1 MTYRHGDISHASASC
16 ACVCDA
22 RSQAPEQLLSSP
34 AAHAVSNP
42 RPLHSC
48 VPTRWPEGFSSPGC
62 PVSLAGRRS
71 GGFFLVGRV
80 VNGIA
85 AVRLLFLS
93 WFSISGIF
101 FLSFNYSNMQN
112 IALVQKSKVKG
123 HLCSQPV
130 PTPLPRVPCTG
141 FWSIWGVF
149 LLRHHLYGTESALSS
164 QIPLRGLPGPPQ
176 AAGPPRT
183 LGPGPLQLLGV
194 HVLDPVS
201 SSAWGRRAVAPP
213 GTTERVAPPAPRRV
227 CPG

>member
-1 MTYRHGDISHASASC
+1 
-16 ACVCDA
+16 
-22 RSQAPEQLLSSP
+22 
-34 AAHAVSNP
+34 
-42 RPLHSC
+42 
-48 VPTRWPEGFSSPGC
+48 
-62 PVSLAGRRS
+62 
-71 GGFFLVGRV
+71 
-80 VNGIA
+80 
-85 AVRLLFLS
+85 
-93 WFSISGIF
+93 
-101 FLSFNYSNMQN
+101 MQN

-176 AAGPPRT
+176 AAGPPRA
-183 LGPGPLQLLGV
+183 LGPGALQPLGV

-213 GTTERVAPPAPRRV
+213 GTAERVALPAPRCACPGQSRPPPRGPPALPAWRWDRGAGCGDAVLAHRPPAPTVPAGRRLAARPV
-227 CPG
+227 PCPRPLPGEGSALADTLRMFIPHAFWSGVFHILIELNVLIPSSVDTEF